1 MISLVKRALGVCVLA
16 LVLAAAGPAQAQWI
30 DGNGQIRFGA
40 FIQGMMVDFDAQAT
54 NTAVAPPAV
63 TTQGVSA
70 SGVAFGASFGYDW
83 LLPNYMVLGLEVD
96 ASIGD
101 NAGTYAG
108 GNLNVD
114 YMATARGRLGVFVRP
129 GWLLYATA
137 GAAWLGVE
145 HDLKNALVSQRDNMQ
160 TLAGWTAGV
169 GTEVNWHHVILFAE
183 YMHAGFGNF
192 EFNVGPVRHD
202 IDVNVD
208 VIRAGIKFR
217 IGHDYYRDDVR
228 ERLK

>member
-1 MISLVKRALGVCVLA
+1 MISLVKRALGVGVLA
-16 LVLAAAGPAQAQWI
+16 LALAASSPAQAQWI

-40 FIQGMMVDFDAQAT
+40 FMQGLLVDFDAQAT
-54 NTAVAPPAV
+54 DNSVAPPAV

-83 LLPNYMVLGLEVD
+83 LLSNFMVLGLEID
-96 ASIGD
+96 AAIGD

-114 YMATARGRLGVFVRP
+114 YMATARGRLGFFARP
-129 GWLLYATA
+129 GWLLYATG

-145 HDLKNALVSQRDNMQ
+145 HDQKGGVAGVRDNSR
-160 TLAGWTAGV
+160 TLAGWTVGL
-169 GTEVNWHHVILFAE
+169 GTEVNWSHVILFAE
-183 YMHAGFGNF
+183 YLHAGFGTF
-192 EFNVGPVRHD
+192 DFDVGPIRHD
-202 IDVNVD
+202 VDVNVD

-217 IGHDYYRDDVR
+217 IGHDYYDDDVR
-228 ERLK
+228 RRLK